1 MDAKLQRRVQ
11 RYGWDAAAKVYEVAW
26 RDNLAPA
33 HDAMLDSAA
42 LMPGEHVLDV
52 ACGSGLLAFRAAKM
66 VSEAGRVTATDIS
79 EEMVRLVSD
88 RAHQEQVSN
97 VDARRMDA
105 EALKFSDEAFDAAL
119 CGLGLMYAPDP
130 EQAVKEMHRTLR
142 RSGRAVAAVW
152 GERRNN
158 GWSEIFGIVDSVV
171 QSDVCPLFF
180 RLGSAETLATIFEEF
195 GFVAMRARRLSV
207 ILRYAD
213 EHAALTASVDGGAV
227 ALAAKR
233 FDPATRQKVDREFLA
248 SISSFRQ
255 SDGGYAIPGEFVV
268 VDGRKSAELR

>member
-11 RYGWDAAAKVYEVAW
+11 RYGWDAAAKVYDAAW

-52 ACGSGLLAFRAAKM
+52 ACGSGLLTFRAAKI
-66 VSEAGRVTATDIS
+66 VGEAGRVTATDIS

-88 RAHQEQVSN
+88 RAQQGQFSN
-97 VDARRMDA
+97 VEARRMDA
-105 EALKFSDEAFDAAL
+105 EALELSDGTFDAAL
-119 CGLGLMYAPDP
+119 CGLGLMYAPEP
-130 EQAVKEMHRTLR
+130 EQAVQEMHRTL
-142 RSGRAVAAVW
+142 SHNGRAVAAVW

-158 GWSEIFGIVDSVV
+158 GWSEIFGIVDNVV

-180 RLGSAETLATIFEEF
+180 RLGSGKTLSTIFEAS
-195 GFVAMRARRLSV
+195 GFAKVRTRRLPV
-207 ILRYAD
+207 MLKYAD
-213 EHAALTASVDGGAV
+213 EPAALTATVDGGAI

-233 FDPATRQKVDREFLA
+233 FDPATRQKVGREFLA
-248 SISSFRQ
+248 SVASFRQ
-255 SDGGYAIPGEFVV
+255 PDSSYEIPGEFVV
-268 VDGRKSAELR
+268 VDGRKSAGLS